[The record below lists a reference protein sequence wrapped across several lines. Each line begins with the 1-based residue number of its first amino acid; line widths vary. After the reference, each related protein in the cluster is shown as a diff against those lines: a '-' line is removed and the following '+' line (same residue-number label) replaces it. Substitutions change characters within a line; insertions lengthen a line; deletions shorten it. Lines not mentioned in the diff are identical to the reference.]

1 MSGVIRVLH
10 AFWRAYGRPALLALL
25 LHAMLLAALLDT
37 RFSPV
42 APPPQPEPVLTYLY
56 QPTLPVQTDIAP
68 QPMAENTLAPDAMQP
83 ELTHDDKSTVPAAGQ
98 AVATPAA
105 AVQPM
110 QDKTPSPDRQYT
122 EPVTPITRPG
132 LAQRALNRG
141 GTIDPAAIEQ
151 AATANYQ
158 QLLQAQ
164 QQPKITVEK
173 RHQTLSNE
181 PAQQV
186 VAQLGDGR
194 QLIRTKGG
202 CRVADPSKQGF
213 DALMAA
219 RMVSCGDEA
228 DRSTSA
234 LLQQALEKHIKR

>member
-1 MSGVIRVLH
+1 
-10 AFWRAYGRPALLALL
+10 
-25 LHAMLLAALLDT
+25 
-37 RFSPV
+37 
-42 APPPQPEPVLTYLY
+42 
-56 QPTLPVQTDIAP
+56 
-68 QPMAENTLAPDAMQP
+68 MAENTLAPDAMQP

-141 GTIDPAAIEQ
+141 ATVDPAAIEQ
-151 AATANYQ
+151 AAMANYQ
-158 QLLQAQ
+158 QQLQAQ

-173 RHQTLSNE
+173 RHQALSTD
-181 PAQQV
+181 PARQV
-186 VAQLGDGR
+186 VAQLADGR

-202 CRVADPSKQGF
+202 CYIADPSKHGF

-219 RMVSCGDEA
+219 KLMPCGDE
-228 DRSTSA
+228 DDSSTSA

>member
-25 LHAMLLAALLDT
+25 LHGMLLAALLQT
-37 RFSPV
+37 KFSPTTKL
-42 APPPQPEPVLTYLY
+42 PLSEPVLSYLY
-56 QPTLPVQTDIAP
+56 QPTPPVQADIAP
-68 QPMAENTLAPDAMQP
+68 QPIAENSAVAQAAKTDLTNDLQAAVSDAIK
-83 ELTHDDKSTVPAAGQ
+83 TA
-98 AVATPAA
+98 ATPAVA
-105 AVQPM
+105 EPLLQQQV
-110 QDKTPSPDRQYT
+110 KTST
-122 EPVTPITRPG
+122 KGSAELVTPPPRTG

-141 GTIDPAAIEQ
+141 ATVDPAAIEQ
-151 AATANYQ
+151 AAMANYQ
-158 QLLQAQ
+158 QQLQAQ

-173 RHQTLSNE
+173 RHQALSTD

-186 VAQLGDGR
+186 VAQLADGR

-202 CRVADPSKQGF
+202 CYIADPSKHGF

-219 RMVSCGDEA
+219 KLMPCGDED

-234 LLQQALEKHIKR
+234 LLKQALEKHIKR